1 MEGIQDTETP
11 LFLPVYVMIYH
22 LTKRESIEVLAY
34 YFALRMALSGG
45 INSYQKPFQRSNV
58 RYISMVDVFSVAP
71 EIEVPSQ
78 LYGVG
83 PGSDVTITCKVQAFP
98 KPILFWMKNDNML
111 LDG

>member
-1 MEGIQDTETP
+1 
-11 LFLPVYVMIYH
+11 
-22 LTKRESIEVLAY
+22 
-34 YFALRMALSGG
+34 
-45 INSYQKPFQRSNV
+45 
-58 RYISMVDVFSVAP
+58 MVDGFFSVAP